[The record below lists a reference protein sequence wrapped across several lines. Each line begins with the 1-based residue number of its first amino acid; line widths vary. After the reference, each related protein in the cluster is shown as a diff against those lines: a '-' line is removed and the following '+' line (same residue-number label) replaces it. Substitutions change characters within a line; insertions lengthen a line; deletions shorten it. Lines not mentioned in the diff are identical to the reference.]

1 MSACVFCS
9 LSYEFYFI
17 GDKIAA
23 DNFKYEITP
32 SLKANARL
40 KFYQDATLN
49 CAIYKEKIRYKLSY
63 KVLNE
68 EIGYYQFLDIYPFLI
83 LMQLKCFTGGIHHCG
98 TVVGKWS
105 FDSNFPFCASSH
117 KRQFGL
123 LLH

>member
-1 MSACVFCS
+1 M
-9 LSYEFYFI
+9 LYEFYFI

-68 EIGYYQFLDIYPFLI
+68 EYGYGKFINISTYPTLT
-83 LMQLKCFTGGIHHCG
+83 QLK
-98 TVVGKWS
+98 
-105 FDSNFPFCASSH
+105 
-117 KRQFGL
+117 
-123 LLH
+123 